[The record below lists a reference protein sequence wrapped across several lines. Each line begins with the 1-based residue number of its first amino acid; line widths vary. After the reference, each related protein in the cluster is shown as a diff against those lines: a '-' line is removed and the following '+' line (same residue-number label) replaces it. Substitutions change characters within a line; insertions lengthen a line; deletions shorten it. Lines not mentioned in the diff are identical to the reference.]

1 MESKLSNNIEL
12 SLAILLHVKKSIE
25 MLRVWN
31 ESIESEHD
39 YYRSHS
45 GMEHLSASCMLLEA
59 IGEGIK
65 QVEKKMGEQFFA
77 QCPEI
82 PWNEVKGLR
91 NHIAHGYFDI
101 DGAAI
106 FETIKQDLDPLENAI
121 NRLITLIQQ

>member
-1 MESKLSNNIEL
+1 MESKLSNNIEV
-12 SLAILLHVKKSIE
+12 SLAVLQHVKESIE

-31 ESIESEHD
+31 ESIQSEHD
-39 YYRSHS
+39 YYSSPS

-65 QVEKKMGEQFFA
+65 QVEKRMGEQFFA
-77 QCPEI
+77 QCPEM

-106 FETIKQDLDPLENAI
+106 FETIKHDLDPLEKAI
-121 NRLITLIQQ
+121 DRLIVLIQQ